1 MIKYEL
7 NFDWLKVIVEAPAQ
21 EEQIPEPPVVVPEA
35 EPQVEAEAPPAP
47 AEEEATEPVEA
58 QPPQVPSEEAPVA
71 EAVTV
76 SSD

>member
-1 MIKYEL
+1 M
-7 NFDWLKVIVEAPAQ
+7 
-21 EEQIPEPPVVVPEA
+21 VVPEA